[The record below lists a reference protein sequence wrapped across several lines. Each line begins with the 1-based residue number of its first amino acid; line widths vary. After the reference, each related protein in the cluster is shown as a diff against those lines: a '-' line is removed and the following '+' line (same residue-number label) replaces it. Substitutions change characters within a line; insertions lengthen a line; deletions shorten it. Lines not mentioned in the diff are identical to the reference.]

1 MKNWKTTLGG
11 ILAASGTAMQASEDA
26 QTKLIG
32 VVIGAIG
39 ALIMGLGGK
48 DNNVTGGTVAQ

>member
-11 ILAASGTAMQASEDA
+11 TLAAIGTAMQASDNGNV
-26 QTKLIG
+26 KLAG
-32 VVIGAIG
+32 AVIGAIG
-39 ALIMGLGGK
+39 LAILGWGAK